1 MKQKLERYKQ
11 LLRLERRKKARTQE
25 KAKRLTTSL
34 NGIKVESHKQKQL
47 LNKFNFLLEID
58 SSAGGGGKLSS
69 KFDDDDD
76 DVDGEEVHL
85 EEFGGELKV
94 VEHCVDDEQH
104 VVFQTTS
111 DIEPEVINFQDH
123 ELETA
128 TTSTVVMSNDPS
140 KINRSN
146 VSLGTELIR
155 RMSSNMTSGKISRK
169 GLCVSKYLI
178 LKPTSRM
185 SVMLKTEK
193 SLFSLLK
200 SSLKS

>member
-1 MKQKLERYKQ
+1 VKQKLERYKQ

-58 SSAGGGGKLSS
+58 SSAGGGKLSS
-69 KFDDDDD
+69 KFDDDDGD
-76 DVDGEEVHL
+76 EEEVHL
-85 EEFGGELKV
+85 EEFGGDLKV

-111 DIEPEVINFQDH
+111 DIEPEVTDFQDH

-128 TTSTVVMSNDPS
+128 TTSTVVMLNDPS
-140 KINRSN
+140 KINRNN

>member
-58 SSAGGGGKLSS
+58 SSAVGGKLSS
-69 KFDDDDD
+69 KFDDGDE
-76 DVDGEEVHL
+76 EEVHL
-85 EEFGGELKV
+85 EEFGGDLKV

-111 DIEPEVINFQDH
+111 DIEPEVIDFQDH

-140 KINRSN
+140 KINRNN

-169 GLCVSKYLI
+169 GLFVCFKEIDTQANFENVCK
-178 LKPTSRM
+178 
-185 SVMLKTEK
+185 VEN
-193 SLFSLLK
+193 
-200 SSLKS
+200 